1 MAFSVLFPPDP
12 RQKKN
17 RPLYSDRFLVG
28 EGGFEP
34 PKAKPADL
42 QSVPFGHS
50 GRCGAALYDGDEF
63 YAVNGCV
70 VCEDCLPGFA
80 REEYRSFRLSGREWR
95 ML

>member
-1 MAFSVLFPPDP
+1 MPVRTSVNADP
-12 RQKKN
+12 QRACAIAHC
-17 RPLYSDRFLVG
+17 D
-28 EGGFEP
+28 
-34 PKAKPADL
+34 
-42 QSVPFGHS
+42 
-50 GRCGAALYDGDEF
+50 RCGAALYDGDEF

>member
-1 MAFSVLFPPDP
+1 MPFRHVQPPDP
-12 RQKKN
+12 QRA
-17 RPLYSDRFLVG
+17 
-28 EGGFEP
+28 E
-34 PKAKPADL
+34 AAA
-42 QSVPFGHS
+42 HC